1 MEKEIKHL
9 SEEEKKQKRNK
20 RFFVYGATIVIF
32 VASIVYL
39 YILGQ
44 EIHNI

>member
-1 MEKEIKHL
+1 MEKEIKYL

-20 RFFVYGATIVIF
+20 RFMIYGASIIIF
-32 VASIVYL
+32 VFSLVYL